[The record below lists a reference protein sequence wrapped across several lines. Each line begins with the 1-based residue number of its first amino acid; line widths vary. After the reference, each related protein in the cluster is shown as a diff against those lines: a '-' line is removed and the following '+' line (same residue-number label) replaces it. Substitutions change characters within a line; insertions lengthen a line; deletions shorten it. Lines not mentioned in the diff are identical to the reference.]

1 MARKKKTTEQPVVA
15 AEPTIT
21 PKDIT
26 ENSIEATETAT
37 AGINVDAL
45 EKAADAV
52 LEIGKKALEQKLKA
66 DTIPMLFIQHKKS
79 KFATL
84 IPEAEFMAHDED
96 YRNGWNIVDRAP
108 KAKD

>member
-21 PKDIT
+21 AKDIA
-26 ENSIEATETAT
+26 ENTIKATQIAA
-37 AGINVDAL
+37 AGIHAESTEEVA
-45 EKAADAV
+45 EAV
-52 LEIGKKALEQKLKA
+52 SEIGKKVLEQKPKA

-84 IPEAEFMAHDED
+84 IPEADFMAHDDD
-96 YRNGWNIVDRAP
+96 YRDGWNIVDRAP

>member
-15 AEPTIT
+15 AEPAIAAQNEVLKTIKNELA
-21 PKDIT
+21 P
-26 ENSIEATETAT
+26 
-37 AGINVDAL
+37 
-45 EKAADAV
+45 AV
-52 LEIGKKALEQKLKA
+52 KEEQKPKA

-96 YRNGWNIVDRAP
+96 YRDGWNIVDRAP